1 MSALVICL
9 HCGATGVRACD
20 CEPPKREPSRLAQV
34 AALAALD
41 ADPSFRGAVR
51 CAAWLVRSRVDA

>member
-1 MSALVICL
+1 MTVVVCL
-9 HCGATGVRACD
+9 HCGATGDRACG

-41 ADPSFRGAVR
+41 ADPAFRSAVR
-51 CAAWLVRSRVDA
+51 RAAWLVRSRVDA

>member
-1 MSALVICL
+1 MTGLVICL
-9 HCGATGVRACD
+9 HCGCDRACD

-41 ADPSFRGAVR
+41 ADPVFRSAVR
-51 CAAWLVRSRVDA
+51 RAAWLLRTRVDA